1 MNLEKQAIP
10 KWLRENYLLKGVPK
24 VTLLRSY
31 TNDVYE
37 VTDKN
42 NKYVLKI
49 YGKGWRTLDDICWE
63 IELLEFI
70 GKKGLLISKAVPAI
84 DDKFVKSMGDQ
95 FAVLYNFAP
104 GEKPQ
109 KPFTPD
115 LYFLFGQAMG
125 KIHKLSDDFKP
136 ISKRK
141 DIDLTYLIDEPVRL
155 ATSFLQ
161 ADDPNRKVLLEIASN
176 VKSKI
181 TEVQKSLDWGPIH
194 GDATLDNLHITKDNK
209 IILYDFDSG
218 GTGWRASDLQ
228 GWAVGNKKYKEKYNS
243 FISGYRSAKELNEI
257 DVVISPYLTIAWEI
271 WGLEVE
277 LKNRIIKKGPAAV
290 NEYLEK
296 QISSIA
302 NFYGI

>member
-136 ISKRK
+136 ISKK
-141 DIDLTYLIDEPVRL
+141 
-155 ATSFLQ
+155 
-161 ADDPNRKVLLEIASN
+161 
-176 VKSKI
+176 
-181 TEVQKSLDWGPIH
+181 
-194 GDATLDNLHITKDNK
+194 NK
-209 IILYDFDSG
+209 IVEKWLKKG
-218 GTGWRASDLQ
+218 KRVKRNRCRDLDLSEYCL
-228 GWAVGNKKYKEKYNS
+228 GDLGN
-243 FISGYRSAKELNEI
+243 RS
-257 DVVISPYLTIAWEI
+257 
-271 WGLEVE
+271 
-277 LKNRIIKKGPAAV
+277 RIKK
-290 NEYLEK
+290 
-296 QISSIA
+296 
-302 NFYGI
+302 